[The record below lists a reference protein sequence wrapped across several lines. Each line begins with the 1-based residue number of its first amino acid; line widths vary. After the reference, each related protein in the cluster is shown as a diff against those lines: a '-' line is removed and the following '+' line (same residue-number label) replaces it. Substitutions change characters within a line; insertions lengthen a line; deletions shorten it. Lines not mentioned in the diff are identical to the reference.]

1 MTKAIV
7 IGAGMAG
14 LTCAAYLAKD
24 GCSVEVYEQSEVV
37 GGVTRTI
44 SKGGFSW
51 DIGPLVIEGL
61 APNEAGGVVLRE
73 LGCADR
79 VPIVPGDRS
88 VSFPDFR
95 VFRPPLYSGPY
106 WRRERLTELFP
117 DQARGIHRF
126 YRLLDRVT
134 DLVALDRKSSVTDG
148 PTTLA
153 LKIAML
159 MKFLPIKK
167 YEKWSAER
175 LMGHFF
181 TDPKLIAFFTGIL
194 ADLVVMPSEFI
205 GLGVPYF
212 NMECF
217 SDSRIPGTRVAG
229 LAPRIS
235 SFFVVGGTKNLS
247 GPIAER
253 IDEMGGIIFTR
264 SPVKRI
270 VTEGDRV
277 TGVELADKR
286 IVNADLVLVSGGARE
301 CFFSLIGRDRLPAE
315 FAARIDDIPLM
326 ESVFMVQLGLTVDP
340 ARHQD
345 QSLVYYYNTYD
356 IEQAVHEIR
365 DGHYHEGKDGFLIF
379 INSLHS
385 PSMAPEGMHSV
396 TIYTVAPNKL
406 EGGWG
411 GRRAE
416 MTEKLLVEAERVIPG
431 LRRHAKVMLTLTPD
445 DFKQIAHTPE
455 HHSFGGLCPIMGKT
469 GAPNRTPYRGLWF
482 IGSQSESG
490 SGVTTQLLS
499 ARKVVKMI
507 KKDR

>member
-1 MTKAIV
+1 MTKAVV

-14 LTCAAYLAKD
+14 LTCAAYLAKG

-61 APNEAGGVVLRE
+61 APREAGGVVLRE

-79 VPIVPGDRS
+79 VGLVPGDRS

-95 VFRPPLYSGPY
+95 VFRPPIYSGPY
-106 WRRERLTELFP
+106 WRRERLIEIFP
-117 DQARGIHRF
+117 DQASGINRF

-134 DLVALDRKSSVTDG
+134 DLVALDRKSAVTDG
-148 PTTLA
+148 PASLM
-153 LKIAML
+153 LKLAML

-167 YEKWSAER
+167 YEKWTADR
-175 LMGHFF
+175 LMGQFF
-181 TDPKLIAFFTGIL
+181 SDPKLIAFFTAIL
-194 ADLVVMPSEFI
+194 ADLVVLPSEFI
-205 GLGVPYF
+205 GLGIPYF

-217 SDSRIPGTRVAG
+217 TDSRIPGTRVAG

-235 SFFVVGGTKNLS
+235 SSFVLGGVSNLS

-253 IDEMGGIIFTR
+253 IDEMGGIVFTR
-264 SPVKRI
+264 SPVKKI
-270 VTEGDRV
+270 ITEGDRV
-277 TGVELADKR
+277 RGVELADKR
-286 IVNADLVLVSGGARE
+286 IVQADLVLASGGARE

-326 ESVFMVQLGLTVDP
+326 ESVFMVQLGLTADP

-345 QSLVYYYNTYD
+345 RSLVYYYNTYD
-356 IEQAVHEIR
+356 IDGAVRELRESHF
-365 DGHYHEGKDGFLIF
+365 HEGKDGFLIF
-379 INSLHS
+379 INSMHS
-385 PSMAPEGMHSV
+385 DTMAPEGTHSV

-411 GRRAE
+411 SRRAE
-416 MTEKLLVEAERVIPG
+416 MAEKLLVEAERIIPG
-431 LRRHAKVMLTLTPD
+431 LRRHTKVMLTLTPD
-445 DFKQIAHTPE
+445 DFKRIAHTPD
-455 HHSFGGLCPIMGKT
+455 HHSFGGFCPIMGKS
-469 GAPNRTPYRGLWF
+469 GAPHRTPYRGLWF

-490 SGVTTQLLS
+490 AGVTTQLLS

-507 KKDR
+507 SKER